1 MKFNKIG
8 AALLAGLT
16 LSLASCSEGQYWDE
30 PTAASPEVSF
40 PKAAATVNLLAD
52 DVFDSY
58 DVIVTR
64 SSSAA
69 AESVEL
75 TATTTAEDVFT
86 TIPAVANFEA
96 GATSTTVTI
105 GVNTSAMSIG
115 KVYSLVLAAPASE
128 EEHPEG
134 SIASPAANEKF
145 TFKISKNFTWQ
156 NIGWMLY
163 TDGFVSTFYG
173 VDDLTYYVP
182 VQTPVQAE
190 GAGVYRL
197 VNAYGEYYPYN
208 EPGDYSGTSYLEINA
223 SNPAQVYIPTPQESN
238 MNWGEGNF
246 IFGSVAGLRLN
257 QGWSDEKI
265 AEAGLWGTLEDGIIT
280 FPVNSLII
288 GMADYNDGG
297 LYASNR
303 GGGFCLDISSLTT
316 ENPYE

>member
-8 AALLAGLT
+8 AALLAALT
-16 LSLASCSEGQYWDE
+16 FSLASCSEGQYWDE

-40 PKAAATVNLLAD
+40 PKAAVTVSLLAD

-58 DVIVTR
+58 DIIVTR
-64 SSSAA
+64 SNAEG

-75 TATTTAEDVFT
+75 TATTAAPEVFT
-86 TIPAVANFEA
+86 SIPATANFEA
-96 GATSTTVTI
+96 GATTTTVTV
-105 GVNTSAMSIG
+105 GVNTAEMAIG
-115 KVYSLVLAAPASE
+115 KTYSLVLAAPLSGD
-128 EEHPEG
+128 EHPGG

-173 VDDLTYYVP
+173 VEDLTYYVP
-182 VQTPVQAE
+182 VQVPDQAE
-190 GAGVYRL
+190 GEGVYR

-208 EPGDYSGTSYLEINA
+208 EPGDYSGTFYLEINA
-223 SNPAQVYIPTPQESN
+223 QNPAQVYIPTPQVST

-246 IFGSVAGLRLN
+246 IFGSMAGLRLER
-257 QGWSDEKI
+257 GWTIDQI
-265 AEAGLWGTLEDGIIT
+265 TEAGLWGTLEDGQIT
-280 FPVNSLII
+280 FPVNGLVI
-288 GMADYNDGG
+288 GMSDYNDGG
-297 LYASNR
+297 LYGSN
-303 GGGFCLDISSLTT
+303 GGGSFCLDISSLTT